1 MRPRGVDFARRR
13 GWCQNA
19 RRGGDRYGH
28 RPLCSEKKVLAPA
41 YFPTSYPAVSSA
53 MEGLTSEF
61 GMGSGVPP
69 PPWTPG
75 QILWSPSGKA
85 GYAYAATSYGTEIES
100 NRVERNFMKKTRRSG
115 Y

>member
-1 MRPRGVDFARRR
+1 MRSRGVGFARRR

-28 RPLCSEKKVLAPA
+28 RPLCSEKKVLASA

-69 PPWTPG
+69 PPWTPA
-75 QILWSPSGKA
+75 QISGHRPA
-85 GYAYAATSYGTEIES
+85 RLAIE
-100 NRVERNFMKKTRRSG
+100 RRHIG
-115 Y
+115 RDRKM